1 MKRKFKTKRHFKFK
15 NIIIISLIYLSF
27 SITYNTLYKIHI
39 KKMDTNTLIN
49 KVIEDSKNNT
59 SKSTFLDKYKSP
71 DYLIKLTLD
80 IDLTEQLTKE
90 EPKEELTINENKGV
104 DILIYN
110 THDQESYN
118 DSRFNNYNII
128 PDVKLTSNIL
138 EEKLN
143 DKGLTTYVERT
154 SIKSILKQNSWNYA
168 KSYQASRKL
177 IEPLI
182 KNNNYKLIIDIHR
195 DSSSLEKTLLNYN
208 NKSYAKV
215 LFVIG
220 TEYNTYDEN
229 LKLATK
235 LNDILKEKVPG
246 ISRGIIKKGGV
257 GVNGI
262 YNQDLS
268 NRLLVIEIG
277 GQYNKIEDIYNTTE
291 LLSEAILIM
300 LEGETN

>member
-1 MKRKFKTKRHFKFK
+1 MKRKFRSKRHFKFK
-15 NIIIISLIYLSF
+15 KIIIIFLIYLSF
-27 SITYNTLYKIHI
+27 SITYNTLYKTYIN
-39 KKMDTNTLIN
+39 KMDTNTIVD
-49 KVIEDSKNNT
+49 KIIEDSKNNT
-59 SKSTFLDKYKSP
+59 TKSTFLDKYKSP
-71 DYLIKLTLD
+71 EYLVKLTLD
-80 IDLTEQLTKE
+80 IDLTDKLNIE
-90 EPKEELTINENKGV
+90 EPKEELIINENKEI

-118 DSRFNNYNII
+118 DSRFNNYNIV

-154 SIKSILKQNSWNYA
+154 SIKTILKQNNWNYA
-168 KSYQASRKL
+168 KSYEASRKL

-195 DSSSLEKTLLNYN
+195 DSSTLEKTLLNYN

-220 TEYNTYDEN
+220 TEYNNYIEN
-229 LKLATK
+229 LNLATK
-235 LNDILKEKVPG
+235 LNNILKEKVPG
-246 ISRGIIKKGGV
+246 ISRGIIKKGGS

-268 NRLLVIEIG
+268 NKLLVIEIG

-291 LLSEAILIM
+291 LLSEAILIL
-300 LEGETN
+300 LEGELN

>member
-291 LLSEAILIM
+291 LLSEAILIL

>member
-15 NIIIISLIYLSF
+15 NIIIILLIYLSF
-27 SITYNTLYKIHI
+27 SITYNTLYKIRI

-49 KVIEDSKNNT
+49 KIIEDSKNNT

-90 EPKEELTINENKGV
+90 EPTEELTINENKGV

-154 SIKSILKQNSWNYA
+154 SIKSILKQNNWNYA

-182 KNNNYKLIIDIHR
+182 KNNNYKLILDIHR

-220 TEYNTYDEN
+220 TEYNNYDEN

-300 LEGETN
+300 LEGELN

>member
-15 NIIIISLIYLSF
+15 NIIIILLIYLSF
-27 SITYNTLYKIHI
+27 SITYNTLYKTLI

-49 KVIEDSKNNT
+49 KIIEDSKNNT

-90 EPKEELTINENKGV
+90 EQKEELTINENKGV

-154 SIKSILKQNSWNYA
+154 SIKSILKQNNWNYA

-177 IEPLI
+177 IKPLI
-182 KNNNYKLIIDIHR
+182 KNNNYKLILDIHR
-195 DSSSLEKTLLNYN
+195 DSSSLEKTLLNYK
-208 NKSYAKV
+208 NKPYAKV

-220 TEYNTYDEN
+220 TEYNTYEEN

>member
-15 NIIIISLIYLSF
+15 NIIIILLIYLSF
-27 SITYNTLYKIHI
+27 SITYNTLYKTHI

-49 KVIEDSKNNT
+49 KIIEDSKNNT

-90 EPKEELTINENKGV
+90 EQKEELTINENKGV

-154 SIKSILKQNSWNYA
+154 SIKSILKQNNWNYA

-177 IEPLI
+177 IKPLI
-182 KNNNYKLIIDIHR
+182 KNNNYKLILDIHR
-195 DSSSLEKTLLNYN
+195 DSSSLEKTLLNYK
-208 NKSYAKV
+208 NKPYAKV

-220 TEYNTYDEN
+220 TEYNTYEEN